1 MDIRRFKDELDELVG
16 RYIVEAP
23 TDLIADMAA
32 SLECSAAGLRVAVA
46 NTSET
51 PDGHEDL
58 GQDVSSADE
67 IRIARMIAAVTRNT
81 SARLERPDGS
91 TAHSLPGNFRSSR

>member
-51 PDGHEDL
+51 PDSREDHL
-58 GQDVSSADE
+58 GGQFSTAMGNVVASFEQQGLSHDE
-67 IRIARMIAAVTRNT
+67 IV
-81 SARLERPDGS
+81 
-91 TAHSLPGNFRSSR
+91 SLMQLFVEGM